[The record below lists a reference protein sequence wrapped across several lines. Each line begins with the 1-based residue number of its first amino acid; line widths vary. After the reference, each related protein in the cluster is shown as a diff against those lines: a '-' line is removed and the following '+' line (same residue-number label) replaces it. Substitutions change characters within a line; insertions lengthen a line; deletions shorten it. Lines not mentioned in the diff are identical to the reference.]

1 MAKPLTVLWDW
12 LAECDQTL
20 RLRPREVV
28 LLKQKRLHR
37 TSFETAKAFAAI
49 CAGQIALFEGPAVPV
64 IDSPKDP
71 NQLRRTLLGGLR
83 NGFPRKVRARTQVG
97 RQRNRRYMRVPELV
111 RRWESGRSI
120 LSVTDLHIRGTR
132 FEAVIDT
139 EPLSNFNVLCND
151 SEFATEFIDKLEML
165 TLVVSAQGNVTDSH
179 TDDCDGTN
187 HCFIGRKIW
196 LAWDRLE
203 GQKRGLQDT
212 TRDDIYDQARF
223 DMTTYLSLPS
233 AKWFM
238 VQPGDTLFL
247 PGSFAHKVITLEPYI
262 GVGSFNVS
270 LPGALGTLS
279 RWHLHGTTDVHRK
292 NLLDKITSAI
302 IRRVQLLRGA
312 SRKSREAWGL
322 AYMQDAVARWRRR
335 KPDEA
340 KTRLLSDAGFRSF
353 IDVA

>member
-1 MAKPLTVLWDW
+1 MTKSLTVLWDW
-12 LAECDQTL
+12 LTECDPTL
-20 RLRPREVV
+20 RLRPREVA
-28 LLKQKRLHR
+28 LLKQKRLQC
-37 TSFETAKAFAAI
+37 TSFETAKAFARI
-49 CAGQIALFEGPAVPV
+49 CAGQIALFDGPLVPV
-64 IDSPKDP
+64 IDSPGDP
-71 NQLRRTLLGGLR
+71 EQLRRSLLKGLKH
-83 NGFPRKVRARTQVG
+83 GFPRKTRARAQVG
-97 RQRNRRYMRVPELV
+97 RRRNRRYLKLPELV
-111 RRWESGRSI
+111 ERWEAGKSI

-132 FEAVIDT
+132 FEQVIDT
-139 EPLSNFNVLCND
+139 APLSNFNVLCND
-151 SEFATEFIDKLEML
+151 SEFATEFIDKIEMM
-165 TLVVSAQGNVTDSH
+165 TMVVSARGNVTDSH

-187 HCFIGRKIW
+187 HCFVGRKIW

-223 DMTTYLSLPS
+223 DMATYLSLPS
-233 AKWFM
+233 AKWFI
-238 VQPGDTLFL
+238 VKPGDTLFL

-262 GVGSFNVS
+262 GVGSFNVT

-292 NLLDKITSAI
+292 DLLEKITSAI
-302 IRRVQLLRGA
+302 IRRVLLLRGA

-322 AYMQDAVARWRRR
+322 AYMQQAVAQWRRR

-340 KTRLLSDAGFRSF
+340 KQRLLSETGFRSF